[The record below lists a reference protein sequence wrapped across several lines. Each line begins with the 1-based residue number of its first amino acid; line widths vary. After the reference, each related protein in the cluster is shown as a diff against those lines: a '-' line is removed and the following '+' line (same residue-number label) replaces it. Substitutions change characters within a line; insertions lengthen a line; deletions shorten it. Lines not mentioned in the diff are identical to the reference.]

1 MFRQRVFLLKDFLN
15 GFGNSS
21 AVSSYLD
28 IFLKPSLFLKLSNH
42 PLLALNSP
50 GLDPSPSFCFKLSY
64 NDFPFSWFIKMY
76 RHSFPIAILH
86 PRKSCIFDTRWKG
99 ILQKVQGFCLRWS
112 SCSDRFTNF
121 PYCFY
126 NGPYTGFIYLEMAG
140 NYSCRPQS
148 ITHNKN
154 STLSCKVMIF
164 LCILKAILHR

>member
-1 MFRQRVFLLKDFLN
+1 MTLFFPPRIGHFCLHEKPLQVDILSPQWLCVSGIL
-15 GFGNSS
+15 SS
-21 AVSSYLD
+21 ASWSADAAFPVLWT
-28 IFLKPSLFLKLSNH
+28 FLKPNFFLKLSNY

-50 GLDPSPSFCFKLSY
+50 ALALSPSFCSKLSY

-140 NYSCRPQS
+140 N
-148 ITHNKN
+148 
-154 STLSCKVMIF
+154 L
-164 LCILKAILHR
+164 